1 MTPET
6 HPPTSVLLKRFW
18 CFYLRPYWLWLVL
31 ALVCMGGSALATASL
46 AHALQPLFDDI
57 FTSRKGSELW
67 PLAGMI
73 LGIFLLKGFSGY
85 GQIVALTG
93 IGQKVTAQ
101 IQKNVFNHL
110 MDSDV
115 ALFQNRVSGGLLS
128 VLTYDTQILRTGMT
142 NTILTL
148 GRDVLT
154 VSFLIGV
161 MFFKD
166 PFLASIAFVAF
177 PVAVW
182 PMRTFGRRMRKFSSG
197 AQGAMEHLSIFFQQ
211 AFQGIRLIKAYGM
224 EAHEKQSAASR
235 IDLFLKLTLKGVRLK
250 AALHPLMETLGGVA
264 TVSVVLYGGYHVI
277 EGSRTTGTFISFIA
291 ALLLA
296 YEPMK
301 KLVHLSTELQE
312 SLSALTR
319 LFQVLDVQPTVVD
332 RKDARNLRLTTGRV
346 CVQNLTFS
354 YPGSETPVLKNISL
368 TIPGGAKVA
377 LVGPSG
383 AGKSTLFNL
392 LLRFY
397 DIKDGTLKID
407 DQDIANVTMAS
418 LREHF
423 AFVGQEVH
431 LFNETIA
438 DNIRYGS
445 QNASFEQVREAA
457 ENASA
462 SDFIEKFPLGYE
474 TIIGE
479 NGLKISGGQRQRLAI
494 ARAMLK
500 NAPILLL
507 DEATA
512 ALDTQ
517 SEREVQKA
525 LERLMRGRTTLTIA
539 HRLSTVE
546 NADIIFVL
554 DHGCLVEQGN
564 HMSLMKQEGLYAR
577 LVVPQLADENNGLDR
592 ENTGEN

>member
-1 MTPET
+1 MTSST
-6 HPPTSVLLKRFW
+6 HPTTWALLKRFW
-18 CFYLRPYWLWLVL
+18 FSYLCRYWGGLLVSL
-31 ALVCMGGSALATASL
+31 LCMGGSALATASL

-57 FTSRKGSELW
+57 FTNRQGAQLW

-85 GQIVALTG
+85 GQIIFLTG
-93 IGQKVTAQ
+93 IGQKVTAH

-115 ALFQNRVSGGLLS
+115 SLFQNRASGGLLS
-128 VLTYDTQILRTGMT
+128 VLTYDTQIVRTGMT
-142 NTILTL
+142 NTVLTL

-154 VSFLIGV
+154 VVFLIGV
-161 MFFKD
+161 MFYKD
-166 PFLASIAFVAF
+166 SFLATLSFVAF
-177 PVAVW
+177 PIAIW
-182 PMRTFGRRMRKFSSG
+182 PMRTFGQRMRRFSSG

-211 AFQGIRLIKAYGM
+211 AFQGVRLIKAYGM
-224 EAHEKQSAASR
+224 EAHEKQEAASR
-235 IDLFLKLTLKGVRLK
+235 IDGFLKLTLKGIRLK
-250 AALHPLMETLGGVA
+250 AGLHPLMEMLGGVA

-277 EGSRTTGTFISFIA
+277 EGSRTTGAFISFIA

-312 SLSALTR
+312 GLSALNR
-319 LFQVLDVQPTVVD
+319 LFQVLDIQPTVVN
-332 RKDARNLRLTTGRV
+332 RKDARPLHLTDGLV
-346 CVQNLTFS
+346 CAHHVTFS
-354 YPGSETPVLKNISL
+354 YPGSPVAALDNVSL

-377 LVGPSG
+377 FVGPSG

-397 DIKDGTLKID
+397 DFQEGSLTIDG
-407 DQDIANVTMAS
+407 QDIAHGTLAS
-418 LREHF
+418 LREQF
-423 AFVGQEVH
+423 AFVGQEIH

-445 QNASFEQVREAA
+445 PQASFEQIQEAA
-457 ENASA
+457 RNASA
-462 SDFIEKFPLGYE
+462 ADFIEALPLGYE
-474 TIIGE
+474 TLIGE
-479 NGLKISGGQRQRLAI
+479 NGLKLSGGQRQRLAI

-517 SEREVQKA
+517 SEWQVQKA
-525 LERLMRGRTTLTIA
+525 LERLMCGRTTLTIA

-546 NADIIFVL
+546 KADIIFVL
-554 DHGCLVEQGN
+554 SHGRLVEQGD
-564 HMSLMKQEGLYAR
+564 HASLMAQGGLYAR
-577 LVVPQLADENNGLDR
+577 LVFPQLKEERSGVDRGEGWEN
-592 ENTGEN
+592 